1 MKGLEGIL
9 EQIQQDSQNQAEEIL
24 AAARRDAKATVQAAQ
39 QEGQRQAAEIME
51 AAQKEAEAFRQRA
64 ESAALLEKR
73 DRILRK
79 KQQLI
84 QACLRQAC
92 NDLEQAPPE
101 EYFAMWLQLASQVA
115 QPGEGVLQCNA
126 RDLERMPP
134 DFPQR
139 LESLPGHIRVDPTPG
154 NMESGFLLSYGDID
168 SNCSFPALFQE
179 RLEELRD
186 ATGAILFAPDDPS

>member
-24 AAARRDAKATVQAAQ
+24 AAARRDAEATVQAAQ

-84 QACLRQAC
+84 QAIQRQSFS
-92 NDLEQAPPE
+92 DLEQAPPD
-101 EYFAMWLQLASQVA
+101 EYFAMWQQ
-115 QPGEGVLQCNA
+115 
-126 RDLERMPP
+126 
-134 DFPQR
+134 
-139 LESLPGHIRVDPTPG
+139 
-154 NMESGFLLSYGDID
+154 
-168 SNCSFPALFQE
+168 
-179 RLEELRD
+179 
-186 ATGAILFAPDDPS
+186 